1 MRQVLLPGFQDWGAQ
16 AASLRRASAL
26 SALR

>member
-1 MRQVLLPGFQDWGAQ
+1 VLLPGFQDWGAQ